1 MKELIRIIPSQIGND
16 TTPTCSARELHSFL
30 EVGRDFTTWIKGRI
44 ERHGYVKGK
53 DFEIVEFLSSTAGGS
68 SKARPQISHDYIVTT
83 DMGKELSMLE
93 ENGKGRLARRYF
105 IHHEKRSVELVPLM
119 AAELLRRNPL
129 WQKIKRYKGM
139 GLTMADIAKLV
150 QRGVTTVR
158 RHVREMERYGLLMP
172 PVNLRRMQIAARQ
185 FRLPGMEVVA

>member
-1 MKELIRIIPSQIGND
+1 MKELFRITPRQIGNK

-44 ERHGYVKGK
+44 EKYGYIKGK
-53 DFEIVEFLSSTAGGS
+53 DFEIVEFLSSPDLVS
-68 SKARPQISHDYIVTT
+68 SKSRSQTTHDYILTS
-83 DMGKELSMLE
+83 DMGKELSMVE

-105 IHHEKRSVELVPLM
+105 IYHEERSVELVPEM
-119 AAELLRRNPL
+119 AAAMLRRNPL

-150 QRGVTTVR
+150 QRGLTTVR

-185 FRLPGMEVVA
+185 FRLPGMEVAA